1 MPFRARLIGHLMP
14 YIIFCFLLLPLLNE
28 SQVLQAP
35 RTIFDD
41 LFEINEKKEIAEESL
56 QEDLEEESLT
66 DEDDEEDNE
75 NSGLPIYLMSEYL
88 DLLPS
93 EQFVLYK
100 IFVANLDRNLST
112 LTLDDYVG

>member
-1 MPFRARLIGHLMP
+1 MPLRTRLVGHLVP
-14 YIIFCFLLLPLLNE
+14 YIVCFFLLLPLLNE
-28 SQVLQAP
+28 SQMLQAP

-41 LFEINEKKEIAEESL
+41 LFEINEEKEIAEESF
-56 QEDLEEESLT
+56 QEELEEESST
-66 DEDDEEDNE
+66 NEDDEDENE